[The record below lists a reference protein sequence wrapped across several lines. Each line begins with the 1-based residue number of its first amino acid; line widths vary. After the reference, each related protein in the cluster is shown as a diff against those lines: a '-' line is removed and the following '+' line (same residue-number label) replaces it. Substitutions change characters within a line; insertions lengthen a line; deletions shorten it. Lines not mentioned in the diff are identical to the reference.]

1 MYWFNNLKIRTKLIS
16 AFFAVAFIALA
27 LGCLGIYHIKKID
40 TLDTRLYETMT
51 LPLGDLVIIVD
62 LYQGMSNHAKDI
74 LLTNDPDTIL
84 LYEKKINQKN
94 QQFEQYLLKY
104 QKTQLSE
111 DGRKVSQKLLKLK
124 KDYDSIVKEAI
135 FLVKQEKYDEARN
148 LMNSQETKQLE
159 TAIEKTY
166 KQLMHMRINTAKF
179 IKANNSQIAA
189 QSTVSTI
196 IFLSLAFILSIILG
210 FFIASSITAPIKST
224 VESAHLMAKGDFTIK
239 IPKSFLKRKDEI
251 GLLAQTFLEMN
262 EKIRYL
268 LQEVAVSVAETNTA
282 SHKLSL
288 AAEEVSNEG
297 QNINK
302 SVEQITAVMEETN
315 AAVEQINL
323 ASNEIKNQAKFL
335 ETYIIDSKTKIE
347 EIEKRAKQ
355 MKEMAIVSKE
365 TAQDIYNK
373 KQQEIKKVIEETK
386 IVEEIVNL
394 THLISEI
401 AKQTNLLAL
410 NAAIEAARAGEHG
423 KGFAV
428 VAKEVRKLAEYSDQ
442 TAFNIQQVIKQIKV
456 TVDKLT
462 LSTSEMLNFIDD
474 KVTSDYNILE
484 KTGEKY
490 SEDAVF
496 VKNFIESFALIAS
509 NIASSIDEINSSIEE
524 VGQAVEESSISCQE
538 IANNSGKISHAL
550 EEVAQTS
557 HLQAKMSENLS
568 FLIAKFKI

>member
-16 AFFAVAFIALA
+16 AFFSVAFIALA
-27 LGCLGIYHIKKID
+27 LGCLGVYHIKKID
-40 TLDTRLYETMT
+40 ALDTRLYETMT

-74 LLTNDPDTIL
+74 LLTDDYDTIL
-84 LYEKKINQKN
+84 LYEEKIRQKN
-94 QQFEQYLLKY
+94 KQFEQYMSKY
-104 QKTQLSE
+104 QQTQLSQ

-124 KDYDSIVKEAI
+124 KDYDSIVNEAI

-148 LMNSQETKQLE
+148 LMLSEKTKKLE
-159 TAIEKTY
+159 AEIEKTY
-166 KQLMHMRINTAKF
+166 KQLMDMRVGTAKYV
-179 IKANNSQIAA
+179 KASNSQIAA

-196 IFLSLAFILSIILG
+196 IFLSLAFILSVILG
-210 FFIASSITAPIKST
+210 LFIASSITTPIKNI
-224 VESAHLMAKGDFTIK
+224 VKCAHLMSKGDFAVK
-239 IPKSFLKRKDEI
+239 IPEAFLKRKDEI
-251 GLLAQTFLEMN
+251 GILAQTFLEMN

-268 LQEVAVSVAETNTA
+268 LQEVAISVEKTNTA

-288 AAEEVSNEG
+288 TAEEVNNQG

-323 ASNEIKNQAKFL
+323 ASNKIRNQAKSL
-335 ETYIIDSKTKIE
+335 ATYIIDSKTKVE
-347 EIEKRAKQ
+347 EIDEKAKQ
-355 MKEMAIVSKE
+355 MKEMAVVSKK
-365 TAQDIYNK
+365 TAQDIYKK
-373 KQQEIKKVIEETK
+373 KQQEIKKAIEETK

-428 VAKEVRKLAEYSDQ
+428 VAQEVRKLAEYSDQ
-442 TAFNIQQVIKQIKV
+442 TAFNIQKVIEKIKES
-456 TVDKLT
+456 VDKLT
-462 LSTSEMLNFIDD
+462 ISTSEMLNFIDN
-474 KVTSDYNILE
+474 KVTSDYDMLE

-490 SEDAVF
+490 SEDVVF
-496 VKNFIESFALIAS
+496 VKNFIESLNLAAS
-509 NIASSIDEINSSIEE
+509 SIASSIDEINSSIEE
-524 VGQAVEESSISCQE
+524 VAQAVEESSISCQE

-550 EEVAQTS
+550 KEVAQTS